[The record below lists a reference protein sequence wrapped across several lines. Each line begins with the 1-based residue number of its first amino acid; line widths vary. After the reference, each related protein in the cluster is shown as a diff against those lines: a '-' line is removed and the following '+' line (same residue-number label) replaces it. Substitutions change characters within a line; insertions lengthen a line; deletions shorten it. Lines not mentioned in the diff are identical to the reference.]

1 MLTNLGVKRVFADII
16 KNLEIVLDYW
26 VISESNG
33 ECPKRHMRDTG
44 RRKGLVGTSLG
55 VQWLRIPLPM
65 QGTQVPSLVWEDLT
79 CRRAT
84 KPARHNY

>member
-1 MLTNLGVKRVFADII
+1 MLTNWGEKKVFADII
-16 KNLEIVLDYW
+16 KNLETVLDYW
-26 VISESNG
+26 VISESN
-33 ECPKRHMRDTG
+33 PKRHMRGTG
-44 RRKGLVGTSLG
+44 RRKGPVGTSLG

-84 KPARHNY
+84 KPAPHND